1 MYFYSRNTIMLQI
14 ADKRIEIFDFKQK
27 AEFEA
32 AKPQVFSQF
41 KKNIYYIR
49 KASLNFIFNLI
60 ILL

>member
-1 MYFYSRNTIMLQI
+1 MLQI